1 MVSWQGLNTLF
12 AGALRHPLQGAEAP
26 NLSKLYA

>member
-1 MVSWQGLNTLF
+1 MAGLNTLF
-12 AGALRHPLQGAEAP
+12 AGALRAIYYQGADGA